1 MPRGKKGTRKPSPKS
16 GAAMKYD
23 ATASA
28 LDDAYGMLAELRRE
42 LSDTREDKDER
53 GDLLQMFASCKDSQ
67 RAWLLLEDYFNKLK
81 LSRKDFPGD
90 EWWDDVAAVKGKK
103 RLEALS
109 VVFLRTGR
117 QMPAELSEYANLKRF
132 NELEKS
138 EKERAVYKELENWMF
153 PPAPNHLDAPRA
165 SIRAIATPEP
175 SETGSKLHLLK
186 IKFVIRRPRTGERT
200 KTLANLLDLTV
211 RAAHEKEL
219 FPASDWEFI
228 EWVTEQYA
236 EETGEGDL
244 FLSGEK
250 LLQWLAHWGEES
262 RLQPDINQTQYS
274 FPGQLA
280 ELISSRHTGRSKTNS
295 PHQLL
300 LPNDAKVPVHEAV
313 FFTGRPS
320 LVLWNNTFYFL
331 RNITP
336 PKILEQWITDPTIDF
351 SKLQS
356 PNKTENIKN
365 ELSSV
370 LSIAIPEPEEVD
382 SRLHLLK
389 VKFSIHHPS
398 KGERKTTLA
407 NLKKLT
413 SHNGQKSELF
423 TKKDWE
429 FIEWVTENFAA
440 EVGRGDLYLSGE
452 QLLQWLAH
460 WGEESRLQPSI
471 DQPEYRF
478 LGQLTE
484 LSPSLRNGT
493 AELAFTHQLRLP
505 NGKEVPIHEAVFF
518 SSQPTLVLWDNTIYF
533 LRNSPPQQLL
543 NKWVANPRAP
553 INKLS
558 TRFITLLRR
567 THEGAGIDWG
577 NLCDSLEAKPRF
589 VFELHGDRLELRLQA
604 KANDSSQW
612 EWTGHEWKMI
622 TTGRRKPKRPQVLED
637 ERLDPAI
644 NWLRQLDWFTP
655 EPGLWIGDAN
665 ENFLH
670 VLASVWDDRPE
681 DAEFLGNDA
690 FQRLFLKPKRLKPKL
705 IVKGSGIDWLSVSA
719 EWEEEGLKLTKKDLE
734 SLAKATGRFVKLPN
748 KGWVE
753 LDVNATQKA
762 QETMADL
769 GLDGL
774 EPGTQKIAMEQAA
787 HLEEESLSVFGDSK
801 QAQKLRDRIESFEG
815 IPSTSIPDNIQAEL
829 RPYQNEGFDFLCHLK
844 SMRLGG
850 ILADDMGLGK
860 TLQTLTYLSWL
871 KKQKKRGK
879 SNPSLVICPASVMHN
894 WRREAEKFTPDMS
907 VLVLESGSARHRMR
921 KKIPDH
927 DIVVTNYSLLRRDL
941 EDLQTYSFNAIV
953 LDEAQFIKN
962 PGAQVTQSV
971 KQLKCKIRLA
981 LTGTPLENRLLD
993 LWSIVDFVQPG
1004 YLGDEKHF
1012 HEAYD
1017 PGGGDGDEAL
1027 ANRRIARKRLSSRL
1041 RPILLRRVKKQVAKD
1056 LPDRIEQRHDC
1067 ELSKDQRKLYL
1078 AELKRSREKV
1088 METIQAKG
1096 VAKSRMQVLAALTRL
1111 RQICCHPSL
1120 VGSDYLSGKT
1130 EALFDLLEPLVAQG
1144 EKVLVFSQ
1152 FVQMLKILEKD
1163 CGTREIPT
1171 HMLTG
1176 ETKDRQGVVNAF
1188 QESEGAGVFLL
1199 SLRAAGT
1206 GLNLT
1211 TASYVVLYDPWWNPA
1226 VEAQAIDRT
1235 HRIGQTK
1242 TVNAYKLIAPGTVE
1256 EKIWNLQQ
1264 DKRQTI
1270 SDVLGEEG
1278 FAKSLDKTDLEFLFN
1293 ED

>member
-1 MPRGKKGTRKPSPKS
+1 
-16 GAAMKYD
+16 MKYD
-23 ATASA
+23 ANASA

-53 GDLLQMFASCKDSQ
+53 GDLLQLFATCKDSQ

-90 EWWDDVAAVKGKK
+90 DWWEDVAAVKGKK

-109 VVFLRTGR
+109 IVFLRTGR
-117 QMPAELSEYANLKRF
+117 QMPAELAEFANLKRF
-132 NELEKS
+132 KEIEKA
-138 EKERAVYKELENWMF
+138 EQERAIYKDLENWMF

-175 SETGSKLHLLK
+175 EDIDSSLHLLK
-186 IKFVIRRPRTGERT
+186 IEFIIRRPRTGDRK
-200 KTLANLLDLTV
+200 KTLANLVDLTI

-219 FPASDWEFI
+219 FPPGDWEFI
-228 EWVTEQYA
+228 EWVTEHYA
-236 EETGEGDL
+236 AEAGEGDL
-244 FLSGEK
+244 YLSGQQ
-250 LLQWLAHWGEES
+250 LLQWLAHFGTES
-262 RLQPDINQTQYS
+262 RLQPDIDKPQYS
-274 FPGQLA
+274 FLGQLT
-280 ELISSRHTGRSKTNS
+280 ELVPDLRTSTAKSGT
-295 PHQLL
+295 PHQLR
-300 LPNDAKVPVHEAV
+300 LPDGTKAPIKKAI
-313 FFTGRPS
+313 FFAGRPT
-320 LVLWNNTFYFL
+320 LVLWNHTFYFL
-331 RNITP
+331 RDSP
-336 PKILEQWITDPTIDF
+336 PTQLLAKWVTNPGAAIAQLRN
-351 SKLQS
+351 S
-356 PNKTENIKN
+356 NKTEKDKR
-365 ELSSV
+365 ELA
-370 LSIAIPEPEEVD
+370 SIRAVSTPEPEDAE
-382 SRLHLLK
+382 SSLHLLK
-389 VKFSIHHPS
+389 IEFFIHRPRTGES
-398 KGERKTTLA
+398 KKTPA
-407 NLKKLT
+407 NLADLAKRAAREK
-413 SHNGQKSELF
+413 ELF
-423 TKKDWE
+423 SPKDWE
-429 FIEWVTENFAA
+429 FIEWISENFAA
-440 EVGRGDLYLSGE
+440 EAGNGDLYLSGQ

-460 WGEESRLQPSI
+460 WGEESRLQPSV
-471 DQPEYRF
+471 DQPQYRF

-484 LSPSLRNGT
+484 LSPALRNGT

-505 NGKEVPIHEAVFF
+505 CDTEVPMQEAIFF
-518 SSQPTLVLWDNTIYF
+518 ACRPTLVLWNSTFYF
-533 LRNSPPQQLL
+533 LRNSPPPKLL
-543 NKWVANPRAP
+543 TKWVANPRAS
-553 INKLS
+553 ITKLS
-558 TRFITLLRR
+558 TRFITHLRR
-567 THEGAGIDWG
+567 TREGGDVDWS

-604 KANDSSQW
+604 KAKDSSQW
-612 EWTGHEWKMI
+612 EWSGHEWKII

-637 ERLDPAI
+637 ERLEPAI

-681 DAEFLGNDA
+681 DSEFLGNDA

-705 IVKGSGIDWLSVSA
+705 VVKGSGIDWLSVSA

-734 SLAKATGRFVKLPN
+734 SLAQATGRFVKLPN

-753 LDVNATQKA
+753 LDVNATQRA

-774 EPGTQKIAMEQAA
+774 EPGAQKIAMEQAA
-787 HLEEESLSVFGDSK
+787 HLGEDSLSVFGDNK

-815 IPSTSIPDNIQAEL
+815 IPSKGIPDNIQAEL
-829 RPYQNEGFDFLCHLK
+829 RPYQHEGFDFLCHLK
-844 SMRLGG
+844 SMGLGG

-894 WRREAEKFTPDMS
+894 WRRETEKFTPDMS
-907 VLVLESGSARHRMR
+907 VLVLESGSARHRLR
-921 KKIPDH
+921 TKIPDH

-941 EDLQTYSFNAIV
+941 EDLQTYKFNAIV

-1017 PGGGDGDEAL
+1017 PGGGDSEEAI

-1067 ELSKDQRKLYL
+1067 ELDKEQRKLYL

-1088 METIQAKG
+1088 METIQTKG

-1120 VGSDYLSGKT
+1120 VGSDYGSGKT

-1176 ETKDRQGVVNAF
+1176 ETKNRQDVVNAF
-1188 QESEGAGVFLL
+1188 QDTEGAGIFLL

-1270 SDVLGEEG
+1270 NDVLGEEG
-1278 FAKSLDKTDLEFLFN
+1278 FAKSLDKTDLEFLFS

>member
-1 MPRGKKGTRKPSPKS
+1 
-16 GAAMKYD
+16 MKYD
-23 ATASA
+23 AHATA

-42 LSDTREDKDER
+42 LSDTREDKNDREELL
-53 GDLLQMFASCKDSQ
+53 DLFATCKDSQ
-67 RAWLLLEDYFNKLK
+67 RAWILLEDYFNKLK

-90 EWWDDVAAVKGKK
+90 DWWEDVVAVKGKK

-109 VVFLRTGR
+109 NVFLRTGR
-117 QMPAELSEYANLKRF
+117 QMPSELSEHANLKRF
-132 NELEKS
+132 KEIEKA
-138 EKERAVYKELENWMF
+138 EKERAVFTELENWMF

-165 SIRAIATPEP
+165 SIRAVATPMPERA
-175 SETGSKLHLLK
+175 GSSLHRLK
-186 IKFVIRRPRTGERT
+186 IEFIIRRPRTGDR
-200 KTLANLLDLTV
+200 KKSLANLVDLTV

-219 FPASDWEFI
+219 FP
-228 EWVTEQYA
+228 
-236 EETGEGDL
+236 
-244 FLSGEK
+244 
-250 LLQWLAHWGEES
+250 
-262 RLQPDINQTQYS
+262 
-274 FPGQLA
+274 
-280 ELISSRHTGRSKTNS
+280 
-295 PHQLL
+295 
-300 LPNDAKVPVHEAV
+300 PN
-313 FFTGRPS
+313 
-320 LVLWNNTFYFL
+320 
-331 RNITP
+331 
-336 PKILEQWITDPTIDF
+336 
-351 SKLQS
+351 
-356 PNKTENIKN
+356 
-365 ELSSV
+365 
-370 LSIAIPEPEEVD
+370 
-382 SRLHLLK
+382 
-389 VKFSIHHPS
+389 
-398 KGERKTTLA
+398 
-407 NLKKLT
+407 
-413 SHNGQKSELF
+413 
-423 TKKDWE
+423 DWE

-440 EVGRGDLYLSGE
+440 DVGKGDLFLSGQQLLQWLAHWGDESRLQPAVNKAHHQFLGQLAELTEAKGRGPRKLTLPEGNKVPVKEAVFFTGRPTLVLWNNTFYFLRNCPPAKQLAKWLTDDPATPAKTKQPAKAKKAAPELATVAAVATPESEDTDSSINLLKIEFYVQTTSGNHKKSLANLTKLITKGAREKEQFNAADWEFIEWAAAQFGEEAGTGDLFLSGP

-460 WGEESRLQPSI
+460 WGEESRLLPDLDAPQH
-471 DQPEYRF
+471 RF
-478 LGQLTE
+478 LGQLSE

-505 NGKEVPIHEAVFF
+505 DGTEAPIQEAVFF
-518 SSQPTLVLWDNTIYF
+518 AGRPTLVLWNNTFYF
-533 LRNSPPQQLL
+533 LRNSPPAKLL
-543 NKWVANPRAP
+543 TKWVANPRAP
-553 INKLS
+553 ITKLS
-558 TRFITLLRR
+558 TRFITALRR
-567 THEGAGIDWG
+567 SHHSEGVDWSK
-577 NLCDSLEAKPRF
+577 LCDSLEAQPRF

-604 KANDSSQW
+604 KAKDASQW
-612 EWTGHEWKMI
+612 EWTGHEWKII
-622 TTGRRKPKRPQVLED
+622 TTGRRKAKRPQVLED
-637 ERLDPAI
+637 DRLDPAV

-665 ENFLH
+665 ENFLQ

-681 DAEFLGNDA
+681 EAEFLGNDS

-705 IVKGSGIDWLSVSA
+705 VVKGSGIDWLSVSA
-719 EWEEEGLKLTKKDLE
+719 EWEEEGLKLTKKDLA
-734 SLAKATGRFVKLPN
+734 SLAQATGRFVKLPN
-748 KGWVE
+748 KGWVQ
-753 LDVNATQKA
+753 LDENATQQA
-762 QETMADL
+762 QEAMADL

-787 HLEEESLSVFGDSK
+787 HLGEDSLAMFGDSK
-801 QAQKLRDRIESFEG
+801 QAQKLRSRIETFEG
-815 IPSTSIPDNIQAEL
+815 IPTTSIPNNIQAEL
-829 RPYQNEGFDFLCHLK
+829 RPYQQQGFDFLCHLK
-844 SMRLGG
+844 SMGLGG

-879 SNPSLVICPASVMHN
+879 SSPSLVICPASVMHN
-894 WRREAEKFTPDMS
+894 WRREAAKFTPDMS
-907 VLVLESGSARHRMR
+907 VLVLESGAARHRLR

-941 EDLQTYSFNAIV
+941 EDLQTYKFNAIV

-993 LWSIVDFVQPG
+993 LWSITDFVQPG

-1012 HEAYD
+1012 HEMYD
-1017 PGGGDGDEAL
+1017 PGGGDSEEAV

-1067 ELSKDQRKLYL
+1067 ELGKDQRKLYL
-1078 AELKRSREKV
+1078 AELRRSREKV
-1088 METIQAKG
+1088 METIQSKG

-1111 RQICCHPSL
+1111 RQICCHPTL
-1120 VGSDYLSGKT
+1120 VGSDYASGKT

-1176 ETKDRQGVVNAF
+1176 ETKDRQEVVNAF

-1278 FAKSLDKTDLEFLFN
+1278 FAKSLDKADLEFLFS